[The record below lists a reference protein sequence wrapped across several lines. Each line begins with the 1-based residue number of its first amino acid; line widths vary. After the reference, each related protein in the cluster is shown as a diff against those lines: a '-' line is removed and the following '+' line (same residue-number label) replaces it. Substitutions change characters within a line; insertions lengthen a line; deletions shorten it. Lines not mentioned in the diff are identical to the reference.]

1 MDTALLAFD
10 VDGLHQG
17 RLLRP
22 FDALAWMEALEST
35 LAHLT
40 TKHGAESSCFIS
52 KISDDISGPAPHS
65 TLFFP
70 ISHDARRARLDQVL
84 IHAPRGFDDG
94 ARIALDKLRQI
105 EGPFGSATVVLV
117 DLGHKADFTEKVE
130 HFRRSKVWR
139 SITPVISFQPATDE
153 DDEERNVFEDY
164 LRAELRLQGFPPCS
178 RIDVAV
184 DRGRFIAIDEFETPG
199 TRGIGALVAPESN
212 RMTTNNVNRQ
222 ESATASPV
230 FGLRLEFDETVQ
242 GPLALGR
249 WARYGMGQFLP
260 G

>member
-22 FDALAWMEALEST
+22 FDALAWMEALELT
-35 LAHLT
+35 LAHLM
-40 TKHGAESSCFIS
+40 TKHGAESSCFTS
-52 KISDDISGPAPHS
+52 NISDDISGPIPHS
-65 TLFFP
+65 TFFFP

-84 IHAPRGFDDG
+84 IHAPRCFDEG

-105 EGPFGSATVVLV
+105 EGPFGAASVVLI

-139 SITPVISFQPATDE
+139 SITPVVSFQPAKDE
-153 DDEERNVFEDY
+153 DEEGNVFADH
-164 LRAELRLQGFPPCS
+164 LRADLRMQGFPPCS

-184 DRGRFIAIDEFETPG
+184 DRGRFIAIDEFEASR
-199 TRGIGALVAPESN
+199 TRGIGSLIAPESN
-212 RMTTNNVNRQ
+212 RMTISSVNRQ
-222 ESATASPV
+222 ENTATSPV